1 MFKPG
6 PGLIFSDGGK
16 ASYRQSDTVGSDGTF
31 DDSIRSSPALEC
43 QSLPQGPPHGQVCG
57 QSSHNALAKSW

>member
-43 QSLPQGPPHGQVCG
+43 QSLPQGPPHG
-57 QSSHNALAKSW
+57 